1 MDSLLTVKNLNVSF
15 NTYAGEVKAVRG
27 VSFDLGVKEALA
39 MVGESGCGKT
49 VTSKAVM
56 RLLSRSGGI
65 IKEGSQI
72 QFMGQDILG
81 LSTRELNRIRGSKMS
96 MIFQDSMTSLNPTM
110 TIGNQIME
118 NIFTHEKTTR
128 QKARERAIELLKLV
142 EIPNPE
148 TRLKNYPHQLSG
160 GMRQRVMIAIALA
173 LNPSLL
179 IADEPT

>member
-72 QFMGQDILG
+72 EFMGQDILG
-81 LSTRELNRIRGSKMS
+81 LSTRELNRIRNRTGSGQELNRIGS
-96 MIFQDSMTSLNPTM
+96 GTGLDREQNRIGSRTGVERELNPT
-110 TIGNQIME
+110 Q
-118 NIFTHEKTTR
+118 
-128 QKARERAIELLKLV
+128 
-142 EIPNPE
+142 
-148 TRLKNYPHQLSG
+148 S
-160 GMRQRVMIAIALA
+160 
-173 LNPSLL
+173 
-179 IADEPT
+179 